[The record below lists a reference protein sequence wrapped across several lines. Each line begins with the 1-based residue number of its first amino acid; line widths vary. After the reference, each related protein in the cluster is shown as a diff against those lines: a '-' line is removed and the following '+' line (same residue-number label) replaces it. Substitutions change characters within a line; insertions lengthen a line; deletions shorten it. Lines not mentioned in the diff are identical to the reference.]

1 MLGNFGEQ
9 RYWRGV
15 KGQALRLVGAAKMP
29 LEITLL
35 QQLLQRGFD
44 ENENRMHPISA
55 TRSQTR
61 RGSVKP
67 RAMSFPGNTVRR
79 GTVPLWQILTCLLLA
94 GLFLYNPFLAVG
106 RWSGKTAVCHPA
118 SYRGTIA
125 SSELEQF
132 TPPNRGVAA
141 LLPDADAAQVL
152 IRYLDLNNSTPP
164 YYVEQEDLATPQT
177 GFSSSLWFRPPPTV

>member
-1 MLGNFGEQ
+1 MTTHLFVSFKDRAKKLEWNFCSHSGRDLTKTKPECILLTQVKLGC
-9 RYWRGV
+9 
-15 KGQALRLVGAAKMP
+15 
-29 LEITLL
+29 
-35 QQLLQRGFD
+35 
-44 ENENRMHPISA
+44 
-55 TRSQTR
+55 
-61 RGSVKP
+61 GSVEP
-67 RAMSFPGNTVRR
+67 RAMSFPGNTMRR
-79 GTVPLWQILTCLLLA
+79 GAVPLWQILTSLLLA

-152 IRYLDLNNSTPP
+152 IRYLDLNNSTKP